1 MNYLGYVIAAY
12 AVFVA
17 MLAIDAIGSQLRLR
31 RALQD
36 ARQRQQRQHK
46 RRAATG
52 ADSTPLELER

>member
-17 MLAIDAIGSQLRLR
+17 VLAIDAIGSQLRLR

-36 ARQRQQRQHK
+36 ARQRKLRHQA
-46 RRAATG
+46 RRAATTG
-52 ADSTPLELER
+52 TNAPLELER